1 MTNLLTPLS
10 HKVQVFI
17 HLFTR
22 ILLSCN
28 IVSTGLHYFPKLNV
42 PSLLQFGYICA
53 FYLLIIFFNF
63 LPLHAKLVGDN
74 SASLMLLLIYF
85 LGFHFYLLNKEN
97 EKKTLNY
104 IIVSE
109 QADKAL

>member
-1 MTNLLTPLS
+1 MS
-10 HKVQVFI
+10 
-17 HLFTR
+17 
-22 ILLSCN
+22 
-28 IVSTGLHYFPKLNV
+28 

-53 FYLLIIFFNF
+53 FYLLIIFFSF
-63 LPLHAKLVGDN
+63 LPLHAKLVRDN
-74 SASLMLLLIYF
+74 PVSLMLLMLYF

-109 QADKAL
+109 QGDKALR